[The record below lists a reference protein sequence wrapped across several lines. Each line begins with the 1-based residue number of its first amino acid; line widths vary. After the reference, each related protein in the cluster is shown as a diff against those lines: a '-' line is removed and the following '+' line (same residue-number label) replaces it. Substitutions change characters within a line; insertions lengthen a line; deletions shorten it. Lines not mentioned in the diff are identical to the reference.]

1 MKQGKLLPLVILLLL
16 LSVGIVVAQSSSSYE
31 MQRFVTLSGGAA
43 DSTSYAV
50 TSVIGQP
57 LTDVVE
63 SANYKV
69 SGGFLHPYAQDAIV
83 FDQKLMVPVVL
94 NR

>member
-16 LSVGIVVAQSSSSYE
+16 LSVGIVVAQSSGSYE

-57 LTDVVE
+57 ATGIAD
-63 SANYKV
+63 SANYTV
-69 SGGFLHPYAQDAIV
+69 SAGFLRPLQPEGTFKLMLPAIV
-83 FDQKLMVPVVL
+83 
-94 NR
+94 N